1 MNTNLAVHVIY
12 LKAERPNR
20 YKFLTENVDKI
31 KTTSTLEEVEEVFNF
46 ISDMFEAEP
55 IEIEAFNYLVWQ
67 KLGYKM
73 NLLKSGWRK

>member
-31 KTTSTLEEVEEVFNF
+31 KTTSTLEEVKEVFNF
-46 ISDMFEAEP
+46 ISDIFEAEP
-55 IEIEAFNYLVWQ
+55 IEIETFNYLVWQ

-73 NLLKSGWRK
+73 NILN

>member
-1 MNTNLAVHVIY
+1 MGNLNVHILY

-31 KTTSTLEEVEEVFNF
+31 KTTSTLEEVKEVFNF

-55 IEIEAFNYLVWQ
+55 IEIETFNYLVWQ

-73 NLLKSGWRK
+73 SMFN

>member
-1 MNTNLAVHVIY
+1 MNTDLAVHVIY

-31 KTTSTLEEVEEVFNF
+31 KTTSTLEEVREVFNF

-55 IEIEAFNYLVWQ
+55 IEIETFNYLVWQ
-67 KLGYKM
+67 KLGYRM
-73 NLLKSGWRK
+73 NMFN

>member
-1 MNTNLAVHVIY
+1 MNTDLAVHVIY

-31 KTTSTLEEVEEVFNF
+31 KTTSTLEEVREVFNF

-67 KLGYKM
+67 KLGYRM
-73 NLLKSGWRK
+73 SMFN

>member
-31 KTTSTLEEVEEVFNF
+31 KTTSTLEEVKEVFNF

-55 IEIEAFNYLVWQ
+55 IEIETFNYLVWQ

-73 NLLKSGWRK
+73 SMFN

>member
-1 MNTNLAVHVIY
+1 MNTDLAVHVIY

-31 KTTSTLEEVEEVFNF
+31 KTTSTLEEVREVFNF

-55 IEIEAFNYLVWQ
+55 IEIETFNYLVWQ
-67 KLGYKM
+67 KLGYRM
-73 NLLKSGWRK
+73 SMFN

>member
-1 MNTNLAVHVIY
+1 MNTDLAVHVIY

-31 KTTSTLEEVEEVFNF
+31 KTTSTLEEVREVFNF

-55 IEIEAFNYLVWQ
+55 IEIETFSYLVWQ

-73 NLLKSGWRK
+73 SMFN